1 MSRRGYGQDC
11 SIARAL
17 DVVGERWTLLIIRNA
32 MIGDCRFDSFLNH
45 LGMARNVL
53 AQRLN
58 TLVEAGIFERVP
70 YAFRPLRHEY
80 RLTARGRELAPVL
93 TALMQW
99 GDKHLPGDGPPPR
112 VTVHATCDHPVEMVL
127 VCSAC
132 GGPVPQDE
140 VTTRPAA
147 HTHCPAGSPAGSAD
161 AAVHTAPAA
170 AAVGAATG
178 S

>member
-17 DVVGERWTLLIIRNA
+17 EVVGERWTLLIVRNA
-32 MIGDCRFDSFLNH
+32 LVGDCRFDSFLSD

-70 YAFRPLRHEY
+70 YKYRPLRHEY
-80 RLTARGRELAPVL
+80 RLTARGRDLAPVL
-93 TALMQW
+93 MALMQW
-99 GDKHLPGDGPPPR
+99 GDKHSTGAGQPER
-112 VTVHATCDHPVEMVL
+112 ASVHTTCEHPVEL
-127 VCSAC
+127 VVMCTSC
-132 GGPVPQDE
+132 GGPVPVDE
-140 VTTRPAA
+140 MATRP
-147 HTHCPAGSPAGSAD
+147 TTSSSPVPEQGSTMDSRST
-161 AAVHTAPAA
+161 VQSVT
-170 AAVGAATG
+170 

>member
-17 DVVGERWTLLIIRNA
+17 EVVGERWTLLIVRNA
-32 MIGDCRFDSFLNH
+32 LVGDCRFDSFLSD

-70 YAFRPLRHEY
+70 YKYRPLRHEY
-80 RLTARGRELAPVL
+80 RLTPRGRELAPVL
-93 TALMQW
+93 MALMQW
-99 GDKHLPGDGPPPR
+99 GDKHSTGGRQPER
-112 VTVHATCDHPVEMVL
+112 VSIHTTCEHLVEL
-127 VCSAC
+127 VMMCTSC
-132 GGPVPQDE
+132 GGPVPAQE
-140 VTTRPAA
+140 VTTRA
-147 HTHCPAGSPAGSAD
+147 TTSAPGVPEQSSTVD
-161 AAVHTAPAA
+161 DQPTVRSIT
-170 AAVGAATG
+170 

>member
-17 DVVGERWTLLIIRNA
+17 EVVGERWTLLIIRNA
-32 MIGDCRFDSFLNH
+32 MVGDCRFDAFLSN
-45 LGMARNVL
+45 LGLARNVL

-70 YAFRPLRHEY
+70 YKHRPLRHEY

-99 GDKHLPGDGPPPR
+99 GDKHFAGDGQPER
-112 VTVHATCDHPVEMVL
+112 VTVHATCDHAVEL
-127 VCSAC
+127 VVVCPSC
-132 GGPVPQDE
+132 GGPVPADE
-140 VTTRPAA
+140 VSTRS
-147 HTHCPAGSPAGSAD
+147 T
-161 AAVHTAPAA
+161 TAPGSEAITPSTVDDDPAVAFA
-170 AAVGAATG
+170 AAVLAG